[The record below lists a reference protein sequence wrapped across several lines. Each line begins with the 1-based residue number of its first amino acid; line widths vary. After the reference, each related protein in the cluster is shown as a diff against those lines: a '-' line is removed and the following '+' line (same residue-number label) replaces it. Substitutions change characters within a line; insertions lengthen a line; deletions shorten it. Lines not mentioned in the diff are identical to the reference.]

1 MAITTFAAID
11 VGSSELA
18 MKIFEISKAHGVVEV
33 THIRHKLSL
42 GKEIFA
48 NGQIS
53 YKTMSEICRVLGE
66 FKKIMKEYRVS
77 TYHAYGTDALRE
89 SSNKLVV
96 LDQIKLQADIRIR
109 ILSNS
114 EERFLYYKAIYMKE
128 KSFSDMIE
136 EGALIVDLGAGS
148 VQLSLFHE
156 GTLAFTQNLKLG
168 ASRISELLHTLEPET
183 FSYHELISEYMDK
196 DLNSFCHM
204 YLPNTKIHH
213 IIAVGTKIPEI
224 KHRFMELEKGFTG
237 LITRK
242 EFSKINLSD
251 FLKTEQSELI
261 IPSLLLFRKIAS
273 LTKCD
278 DIYMSATDLCDSMA
292 AEFAEKK
299 EHLGSKH
306 DFTQDILATAKNI
319 ALRYRVNMDHVDNVS
334 YLATEI
340 FDSIRKLHG
349 LGRRERLLLQI
360 GVILHSCGAFINMR
374 QTRENSYKIIM
385 STEIIGISHKE
396 RVIVANIVRY
406 NSEYFPAYEEIENEI
421 TRDDYIIIVKLCAL
435 LRLANVLDKSN
446 TQKIK
451 RVGVSL
457 HDNSLMIAAY
467 TMADITLE
475 IGLFHQKANVFEEV
489 FGIRPVLQ
497 KRRDKPILKQGGS
510 I

>member
-1 MAITTFAAID
+1 
-11 VGSSELA
+11 
-18 MKIFEISKAHGVVEV
+18 
-33 THIRHKLSL
+33 
-42 GKEIFA
+42 
-48 NGQIS
+48 
-53 YKTMSEICRVLGE
+53 
-66 FKKIMKEYRVS
+66 
-77 TYHAYGTDALRE
+77 
-89 SSNKLVV
+89 
-96 LDQIKLQADIRIR
+96 
-109 ILSNS
+109 
-114 EERFLYYKAIYMKE
+114 
-128 KSFSDMIE
+128 
-136 EGALIVDLGAGS
+136 
-148 VQLSLFHE
+148 
-156 GTLAFTQNLKLG
+156 
-168 ASRISELLHTLEPET
+168 
-183 FSYHELISEYMDK
+183 
-196 DLNSFCHM
+196 M

-224 KHRFMELEKGFTG
+224 KHRLMELEKGFTG